1 MNYIKREQLGVTLL
15 IFGLTF
21 GWILSALLSVEN
33 NGITRVI
40 IFASILPFI
49 KNLRYILKKDIK
61 PILLF
66 LLLYQLIIIT
76 LAIDKGKVD
85 DYIYHF
91 YLFIV
96 ITFLIFSDSNEAEIF
111 SRNRY
116 YYLIGIFINF
126 MLFVENIS
134 RNQLY
139 NRKGIGYTNNYPVI
153 AFSILAFLFY
163 SLFFYN
169 YKSRLIY
176 IVMNVVLIVVVLINV
191 LSAVSR
197 TAILGFILVI
207 VIYFFK
213 TAKNK
218 ERWKKKFIFFMIV
231 VIVMIIFNVPEL
243 RNAFN
248 SVEDIFTRGIKSFI
262 GLDLNYKAE
271 VSALT
276 RRNLRIEAFKKIQT
290 EMNFK
295 ELLFGFGY
303 KDKYLDFPV
312 LQIFMDLGIVG
323 SIPYY
328 IIYIIYPILKIIRKR
343 EYTFLDYIFIM
354 NLLNFISVGQPYVF
368 IKLVPVVIWYSFS
381 EVFKEKQF
389 EKSYNF
395 CIRNKRII

>member
-1 MNYIKREQLGVTLL
+1 
-15 IFGLTF
+15 
-21 GWILSALLSVEN
+21 
-33 NGITRVI
+33 
-40 IFASILPFI
+40 
-49 KNLRYILKKDIK
+49 
-61 PILLF
+61 
-66 LLLYQLIIIT
+66 
-76 LAIDKGKVD
+76 
-85 DYIYHF
+85 
-91 YLFIV
+91 
-96 ITFLIFSDSNEAEIF
+96 
-111 SRNRY
+111 
-116 YYLIGIFINF
+116 

-312 LQIFMDLGIVG
+312 LQIFMDL
-323 SIPYY
+323 
-328 IIYIIYPILKIIRKR
+328 
-343 EYTFLDYIFIM
+343 
-354 NLLNFISVGQPYVF
+354 
-368 IKLVPVVIWYSFS
+368 
-381 EVFKEKQF
+381 
-389 EKSYNF
+389 
-395 CIRNKRII
+395 

>member
-354 NLLNFISVGQPYVF
+354 SLLN
-368 IKLVPVVIWYSFS
+368 
-381 EVFKEKQF
+381 
-389 EKSYNF
+389 
-395 CIRNKRII
+395 

>member
-163 SLFFYN
+163 SLFFY
-169 YKSRLIY
+169 
-176 IVMNVVLIVVVLINV
+176 
-191 LSAVSR
+191 
-197 TAILGFILVI
+197 AIRSIM
-207 VIYFFK
+207 
-213 TAKNK
+213 
-218 ERWKKKFIFFMIV
+218 IFSSK
-231 VIVMIIFNVPEL
+231 
-243 RNAFN
+243 RKR
-248 SVEDIFTRGIKSFI
+248 FT
-262 GLDLNYKAE
+262 L
-271 VSALT
+271 
-276 RRNLRIEAFKKIQT
+276 
-290 EMNFK
+290 
-295 ELLFGFGY
+295 
-303 KDKYLDFPV
+303 
-312 LQIFMDLGIVG
+312 
-323 SIPYY
+323 
-328 IIYIIYPILKIIRKR
+328 IRKA
-343 EYTFLDYIFIM
+343 
-354 NLLNFISVGQPYVF
+354 
-368 IKLVPVVIWYSFS
+368 
-381 EVFKEKQF
+381 
-389 EKSYNF
+389 
-395 CIRNKRII
+395 